1 MNAREHL
8 NKTIAE
14 YVILDIENKEKTK
27 VDINLIQLLSSL
39 KRKNYSFRIIYIYIY
54 IIASFIYI
62 EYMVITLFFFYY

>member
-8 NKTIAE
+8 NKTNAE
-14 YVILDIENKEKTK
+14 YVILNIENKEKKK

-39 KRKNYSFRIIYIYIY
+39 KRKNYSFRIIYIYI
-54 IIASFIYI
+54 IASFIYI